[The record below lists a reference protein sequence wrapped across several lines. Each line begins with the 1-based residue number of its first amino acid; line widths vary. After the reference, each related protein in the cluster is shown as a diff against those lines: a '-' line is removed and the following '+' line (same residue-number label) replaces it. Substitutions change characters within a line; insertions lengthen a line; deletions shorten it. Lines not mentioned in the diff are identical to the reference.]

1 MSQKTILICLKSSLL
16 FGLLLIFQPTQSQSK
31 WSDLDNIL
39 QQKQQLLGKDLVMM
53 VANKDTIVYKKEMG
67 DFKSK
72 TQAPIASASKWFT
85 AALIMILVDEGKLSL
100 DDYVV
105 NYIPEFGKYFKN
117 YITIR
122 QCLSHMTGIKE
133 EGGTIRNILQRK
145 KFESLEEEVNAIA
158 SKEIEGKPGTIFR
171 YSGFGLNIAGR
182 IAEVVT
188 KKKFDQLIKL
198 KLLTPL
204 GMRNTTFTDQNM
216 GPVNPSGGARST
228 ADDYMRFL
236 TMLLNKGNYK
246 GKQIISEESVS
257 VMLEIQTK
265 TEQIK
270 YAPKAAQGFN
280 YAVGSWV
287 VEEKDGKALTVA
299 SPGLFGT
306 WPMVDFCRGY
316 AYLVFV
322 KNLLGEERADAHL
335 EIKKIVD
342 EQFKNNCNN

>member
-1 MSQKTILICLKSSLL
+1 MLIAGMLL
-16 FGLLLIFQPTQSQSK
+16 FFQAALAQSK
-31 WSDLDNIL
+31 WSNLDDIL

-53 VANKDTIVYKKEMG
+53 VASKDTIVYKKEMG

-72 TQAPIASASKWFT
+72 IQAPIASASKWFT

-122 QCLSHMTGIKE
+122 QCLCHMTGIKD
-133 EGGTIRNILQRK
+133 EGGTIRNILQRR

-158 SKEIEGKPGTIFR
+158 AKEIETKPGAIFR
-171 YSGFGLNIAGR
+171 YNGFGLNIAGR

-198 KLLTPL
+198 KLFTPL
-204 GMRNTTFTDQNM
+204 GMRSSTFTDANM
-216 GPVNPSGGARST
+216 GPINPSGGARST
-228 ADDYMRFL
+228 AEDYIKFL

-246 GKQIISEESVS
+246 GKQIISESSVS
-257 VMLEIQTK
+257 TMLQIQTK
-265 TEQIK
+265 SEQIK
-270 YAPKAAQGFN
+270 YAPKSAQGFN
-280 YAVGSWV
+280 YASGCWV
-287 VEEKDGKALTVA
+287 VEEKDGKATTLA

-306 WPMVDFCRGY
+306 WPMIDLCHGY

-335 EIKKIVD
+335 QIKAVVD
-342 EQFKNNCNN
+342 EQFKNECK

>member
-1 MSQKTILICLKSSLL
+1 
-16 FGLLLIFQPTQSQSK
+16 
-31 WSDLDNIL
+31 
-39 QQKQQLLGKDLVMM
+39 
-53 VANKDTIVYKKEMG
+53 
-67 DFKSK
+67 
-72 TQAPIASASKWFT
+72 
-85 AALIMILVDEGKLSL
+85 
-100 DDYVV
+100 
-105 NYIPEFGKYFKN
+105 
-117 YITIR
+117 
-122 QCLSHMTGIKE
+122 MTGIKE